1 MHTDTLDKRYNGR
14 KRFKLEL
21 GGTELAKSAIVLCGA
36 CHHSMPNN
44 ILGYWQC
51 DNIECSQYGEMVG
64 QDEDEE
70 ELVEDDED
78 DD

>member
-44 ILGYWQC
+44 ILGYW
-51 DNIECSQYGEMVG
+51 ECENGDCPQAGVMVG

-70 ELVEDDED
+70 DDEED
-78 DD
+78 DDEEE